1 MKNSKNNTLKN
12 KKLLKQIIDIMIPA
26 SDDKILPKAT
36 DAVNLNKFFSTALA
50 NKNLKKELD
59 KINFDINKNNLKTLK
74 HIEYYI
80 GEILIH
86 NYFSS
91 RLVKKQLYKKISVN
105 YPKKTSKTQD
115 YNKLLKLVKILAQ
128 DTKIIKK

>member
-1 MKNSKNNTLKN
+1 
-12 KKLLKQIIDIMIPA
+12 MIPA

-105 YPKKTSKTQD
+105 YPKKRQ
-115 YNKLLKLVKILAQ
+115 KLRITTNYLN
-128 DTKIIKK
+128 

>member
-50 NKNLKKELD
+50 NKNLKK
-59 KINFDINKNNLKTLK
+59 
-74 HIEYYI
+74 
-80 GEILIH
+80 
-86 NYFSS
+86 S
-91 RLVKKQLYKKISVN
+91 
-105 YPKKTSKTQD
+105 
-115 YNKLLKLVKILAQ
+115 
-128 DTKIIKK
+128 

>member
-1 MKNSKNNTLKN
+1 MKNSKNIFLKN

-59 KINFDINKNNLKTLK
+59 KINFDINKNNLKTLN
-74 HIEYYI
+74 I
-80 GEILIH
+80 
-86 NYFSS
+86 
-91 RLVKKQLYKKISVN
+91 
-105 YPKKTSKTQD
+105 
-115 YNKLLKLVKILAQ
+115 
-128 DTKIIKK
+128 